1 MKDKKGDI
9 LLGKLG
15 PYLFQFVSD
24 QWQPAPFSH
33 LDFDPISILE
43 EYYSKPSTRISRWV
57 IFARSHK
64 LLVLLSASIELRET
78 HKVFWK
84 DLFNFLSAAP
94 NKNYVSWSRLN
105 WFISLLSYTLVLMNV
120 YFLHIISSFLT
131 PKSWKNLN
139 LCLHVHIVC
148 MTKFDNKFNW
158 LMHLNGTRNK

>member
-1 MKDKKGDI
+1 MKDKKRDI

-15 PYLFQFVSD
+15 LRPFQFIFD

-33 LDFDPISILE
+33 LDFDPIRILE
-43 EYYSKPSTRISRWV
+43 EYYSKPSTRLSRWV
-57 IFARSHK
+57 IFARSHE
-64 LLVLLSASIELRET
+64 LLVLLSTPSIELRET

-84 DLFNFLSAAP
+84 DLFNFLSTVS

-105 WFISLLSYTLVLMNV
+105 WFISRLSYTLLLMNV

-139 LCLHVHIVC
+139 LCLHV
-148 MTKFDNKFNW
+148 
-158 LMHLNGTRNK
+158 